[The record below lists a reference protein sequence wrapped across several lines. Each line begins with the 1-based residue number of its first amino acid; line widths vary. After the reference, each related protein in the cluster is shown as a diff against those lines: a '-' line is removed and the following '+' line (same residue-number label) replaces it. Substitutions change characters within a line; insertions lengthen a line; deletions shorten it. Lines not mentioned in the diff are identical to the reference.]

1 LNIPDQGVNPGAKR
15 VHAAAEY
22 WASGS
27 GLDRALAR
35 VLFTWLTRGEAHWP
49 KASFERHPLLVDQAL
64 ALRL

>member
-1 LNIPDQGVNPGAKR
+1 
-15 VHAAAEY
+15 
-22 WASGS
+22 
-27 GLDRALAR
+27 LAR